1 MYERF
6 YHLDLDPFR
15 LSPDPRF
22 RYLHPSFAKARA
34 YMEFA
39 FNKAEGFV
47 VITGRPG
54 VGKTTLIGD
63 LVEILPRSRVEI
75 GTMVTTRLEDEDLL
89 QMVAHAFGLNAP
101 VRSKSALLQ
110 YLTGR
115 FSRELGRG
123 RRTLL
128 IIDEAQNLAKEA
140 LEELRMLTNLQRD
153 GQPLL
158 QIFLVGQESL
168 QDLIGSPGME
178 QVAQRVVAACHL
190 EPLDETQTR
199 EYVRHRLSQAGWRG
213 DPRISESL
221 YPIIHRFSEGIPRRI
236 NLFCGRLLLLGVVER
251 KHSLG
256 VADGRAVVQ
265 ELFNERLTTLSP
277 QGDALFDAPDRFEEP
292 PPEETAANPPPQVP
306 MSESTNGEIRP
317 APRPPT
323 AFEEANEPADDQAAQ
338 APGAAASETSP
349 HQSAETPSDEEP
361 MPPWEPIDFRPG
373 AAPPKRRW
381 WPWLLLLVVAL
392 GAGLVY
398 YHGLWSEIYEW
409 AKTTVDDLLHYQG
422 R

>member
-115 FSRELGRG
+115 FSREQARG
-123 RRTLL
+123 RRVLL
-128 IIDEAQNLAKEA
+128 IIDEAQNLTKEA

-168 QDLIGSPGME
+168 QDLVGSPGME

-190 EPLDETQTR
+190 DPLDETQTR

-277 QGDALFDAPDRFEEP
+277 QGDALFDAADRFEDP
-292 PPEETAANPPPQVP
+292 PPEETAASPPPQAP
-306 MSESTNGEIRP
+306 ASESTNGEIRP

-323 AFEEANEPADDQAAQ
+323 AFEEAAAEPAEEAAK
-338 APGAAASETSP
+338 ETSGTAADVAP
-349 HQSAETPSDEEP
+349 AQIAEPPPEEE
-361 MPPWEPIDFRPG
+361 MPPWEPIDFRSRTP
-373 AAPPKRRW
+373 PPKRRW

-409 AKTTVDDLLHYQG
+409 ARTTVDDLLHYQG